1 VKDWDFKG
9 AVAMIIALTFGVVLV
24 STVVGAIATGRG
36 ITAET
41 AHLLSTIAGA
51 LIGVLSA
58 YVGEKVSEK

>member
-1 VKDWDFKG
+1 
-9 AVAMIIALTFGVVLV
+9 MIIALTFGVVLV